1 MIIKRTPL
9 SIVFAALLLA
19 PVLQTKA
26 EGVYKWVDEK
36 GKVHFGDRPPVNSG
50 QQLNIGSSTTHPG
63 VKSNAQSQSEAR
75 DRLLDA
81 YAAERAEKEQ
91 TTKENKAKREKLT
104 KTCARARDQLK
115 VLQNSKY
122 VYDVDK
128 DGKRIIYTD
137 AERKKTTHKLK
148 RKIKERCK

>member
-19 PVLQTKA
+19 PVLQTEA

-36 GKVHFGDRPPVNSG
+36 GKVHFGDRPPENLG
-50 QQLNIGSSTTHPG
+50 QQLNIDSSPTHPG
-63 VKSNAQSQSEAR
+63 VKSNAQSQLEAR

-91 TTKENKAKREKLT
+91 AAYENKAKEEQLA

-137 AERKKTTHKLK
+137 AERKQTTDELK